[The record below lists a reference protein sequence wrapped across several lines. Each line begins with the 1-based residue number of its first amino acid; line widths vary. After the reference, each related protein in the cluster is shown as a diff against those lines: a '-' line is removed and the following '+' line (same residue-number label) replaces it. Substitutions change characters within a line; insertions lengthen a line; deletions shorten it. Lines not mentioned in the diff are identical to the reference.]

1 MPNQSITGWLWETFI
16 GELPYAFSL
25 VPSCLDLA
33 YGSVVTMK
41 NLRMAG
47 GYLHSHWHLYPEGVG
62 ARQQQVSALPLT
74 TTIYSF
80 PLHLTL
86 FVTVTGAMYLLS
98 TCYPLGATAGYL
110 KS

>member
-1 MPNQSITGWLWETFI
+1 ML
-16 GELPYAFSL
+16 FSL

-62 ARQQQVSALPLT
+62 ARQQQVSALPLCHCDRSYVFT
-74 TTIYSF
+74 Q
-80 PLHLTL
+80 H
-86 FVTVTGAMYLLS
+86 LLS
-98 TCYPLGATAGYL
+98 SRCHSCVL
-110 KS
+110 KILSKKDAE

>member
-1 MPNQSITGWLWETFI
+1 ML
-16 GELPYAFSL
+16 FSL

-33 YGSVVTMK
+33 YGSVITMK

-74 TTIYSF
+74 ATILL

-86 FVTVTGAMYLLS
+86 FVMVTGAVYLLS
-98 TCYPLGATAGYL
+98 TLSSQCHGCALGL
-110 KS
+110 ES